1 MLYRSQQF
9 GIDARQPRQGT
20 RVQPIVF
27 LPAFSD
33 QTHLARLRHDYFVP
47 QLFHS
52 PAYPRRMRPRLPRHS
67 AVRHRPEHLSQGL
80 RRCTQFVFEHHLP
93 MFIQHAIPTP
103 TIPEIQSHGVL
114 LLRKLSGLPRCHSD
128 TLRHSRSPLYCAST
142 ALSLGAYRIPPGD
155 RLSHPIWF
163 RQPPNG
169 RYPQFFQ
176 NVYNEPALA
185 RANRIRARDSSDQAV
200 PERSMNLSA
209 LFTASSLA
217 LALNPCGAQV
227 TTSQYNN
234 SRTAATQR
242 EKILTP
248 QNVNAEQFGKLGA
261 FKVDG
266 AVYAQPL
273 YVPAVPIPGK
283 GTHDVLYVATEHD
296 SVYALDAN
304 RPSDP
309 PLWKVNFLDKSRGVT
324 TLSEDV
330 VACPF
335 IRPEVG
341 ITSTPVIDLKTGTLY
356 VLARTMVPHTVGAD
370 EYFQRLHALA
380 VTTGVEKFGAPKLI
394 AAAVPGNGR
403 GSVKGTVAFDPLRE
417 NPRAALT
424 LTNNALYLTWA
435 SSCDVDPYHGWVMA
449 YDPQTLA
456 QRAVLNVTPDG
467 NEAGI
472 WLADTGPA
480 ADADGYLYVPT
491 GNGTFSAGNGGRDYG
506 DSVLKLD
513 GSTLAIR
520 DYFTPHDQARINE
533 GDSDVGSSG
542 PTLLPDQP
550 GPHRHL
556 LLQPTKDSTIYV
568 IDRDKMGKFHPDTD
582 ALVQKIRMGGGGY
595 GAMAYWNGHAF
606 FAASDDYLR
615 DYAIKNG
622 QLILSESS
630 AVKFANPVATPSVS
644 ADGTMNAIVWAIAT
658 RPWNGP
664 DNKAAV
670 LYAFDASKLSQPI
683 YTSEQNSQRDR
694 AALATRFVIPLVVNG
709 RVYFGTR
716 SEVEVYGLLQ

>member
-1 MLYRSQQF
+1 MR
-9 GIDARQPRQGT
+9 
-20 RVQPIVF
+20 
-27 LPAFSD
+27 
-33 QTHLARLRHDYFVP
+33 RLRIHCVV
-47 QLFHS
+47 LTV
-52 PAYPRRMRPRLPRHS
+52 AM
-67 AVRHRPEHLSQGL
+67 
-80 RRCTQFVFEHHLP
+80 
-93 MFIQHAIPTP
+93 AI
-103 TIPEIQSHGVL
+103 G
-114 LLRKLSGLPRCHSD
+114 
-128 TLRHSRSPLYCAST
+128 AS
-142 ALSLGAYRIPPGD
+142 
-155 RLSHPIWF
+155 
-163 RQPPNG
+163 
-169 RYPQFFQ
+169 
-176 NVYNEPALA
+176 V
-185 RANRIRARDSSDQAV
+185 
-200 PERSMNLSA
+200 
-209 LFTASSLA
+209 
-217 LALNPCGAQV
+217 AQV

-234 SRTAATQR
+234 GRTGATLH
-242 EKILTP
+242 EKLLTP
-248 QNVNAEQFGKLGA
+248 QNVNANQFGKLGA

-273 YVPAVPIPGK
+273 YLPSVEVPGK
-283 GTHDVLYVATEHD
+283 GKHDILYVATEHD
-296 SVYALDAN
+296 SVYAFDAN
-304 RPSDP
+304 RPGDP
-309 PLWKVNFLDKSRGVT
+309 PLWKVNFLDKAKGEKVVN
-324 TLSEDV
+324 EDE

-356 VLARTMVPHTVGAD
+356 VLARTMIPHTVGAD

-380 VTTGVEKFGAPKLI
+380 ITTRAEKFGGPKLI

-513 GSTLAIR
+513 GATLAIR

-568 IDRDKMGKFHPDTD
+568 IDRDQMGKYQRDSD
-582 ALVQKIRMGGGGY
+582 ALVELIHMPGPGL
-595 GAMAYWNGHAF
+595 GAMAYWNGHVF
-606 FAASDDYLR
+606 FATNNDNLR
-615 DYAIKNG
+615 DYAIKQG
-622 QLILSESS
+622 QLVQNASS
-630 AVKFANPVATPSVS
+630 AMKFKDPGATPSVS
-644 ADGTMNAIVWAIAT
+644 ADGNKNAIVWAIAT
-658 RPWNGP
+658 KSWNGP
-664 DNKAAV
+664 DNKPAI
-670 LYAFDASKLSQPI
+670 LYAFDATHLAQPI

-694 AALATRFVIPLVVNG
+694 AALATRFVIPVVANG
-709 RVYFGTR
+709 RVYFAARG
-716 SEVEVYGLLQ
+716 EVEVYGLLK